1 MNRHSRGSASPFRLC
16 LHATA
21 APQGRRACTSLHWVI
36 NPSTSRRAA
45 HAAISGSESK
55 GTPEMERG
63 HERALHAALSAFD
76 GQAGRG
82 SGGADR
88 LQQVV
93 KEPGPQWVDALGGSA
108 GAAKRWKGKK
118 AAMKKARNHLV
129 AGPLLE
135 RSGGRTLWGY
145 CPALQPPPGGGAVS
159 SKPLLPSHCGWLPL
173 PCKYALDAMR
183 CCDADS
189 RLARDGM
196 DAECTWENGDDPCTA
211 TAPWH
216 GRRRM
221 AVRMAFTMG
230 FRRKVVRW
238 WSRGGGHGVLMDG
251 DCK

>member
-1 MNRHSRGSASPFRLC
+1 MRPSPAVKAKAHPKWREDPGVRYTLPSLLSMGRPAMAPVEQAACSKLLKNGVPGGSMPL
-16 LHATA
+16 
-21 APQGRRACTSLHWVI
+21 G
-36 NPSTSRRAA
+36 
-45 HAAISGSESK
+45 
-55 GTPEMERG
+55 
-63 HERALHAALSAFD
+63 AALAL
-76 GQAGRG
+76 RK
-82 SGGADR
+82 GGN
-88 LQQVV
+88 
-93 KEPGPQWVDALGGSA
+93 EN
-108 GAAKRWKGKK
+108 
-118 AAMKKARNHLV
+118 AMKKARNHLV

-135 RSGGRTLWGY
+135 RSGGRTLGGY

-173 PCKYALDAMR
+173 PCKYALNAMR

-196 DAECTWENGDDPCTA
+196 DAECTWENGDDPRTA
-211 TAPWH
+211 TAPWQ

>member
-1 MNRHSRGSASPFRLC
+1 MRPSPAVKAKAHPKWREDPGVRCTLPS
-16 LHATA
+16 LLSMGRPAM
-21 APQGRRACTSLHWVI
+21 APVEHC
-36 NPSTSRRAA
+36 
-45 HAAISGSESK
+45 
-55 GTPEMERG
+55 
-63 HERALHAALSAFD
+63 
-76 GQAGRG
+76 
-82 SGGADR
+82 R

-93 KEPGPQWVDALGGSA
+93 KEPGPRWVDALGGSA
-108 GAAKRWKGKK
+108 SAAKRWKGKK

-173 PCKYALDAMR
+173 PCKYALNAMR

-196 DAECTWENGDDPCTA
+196 DAECACKNGDDPRTA
-211 TAPWH
+211 TAPWQ